1 MGAFYINLD
10 SRTDR
15 REQFEGECQRMGIHV
30 ERFPAIVHPK
40 GGAHGC
46 TASHLQI
53 IKNARDRGH
62 PSVMVFE
69 DDFQF
74 LIEKEAFAEVLASL
88 PEDYD
93 VVMFGY
99 NVLRGEEYSASFGRT
114 LEAQTTSGYI
124 VHQRAYDRLI
134 ARWEEG
140 LTLFEQNPGHHW
152 LYILDQ
158 YWKALQPEMRWYH
171 AIPRVGKQR
180 PGWSDLANAFVE
192 YDS

>member
-1 MGAFYINLD
+1 MAYYINLD

-15 REQFEGECQRMGIHV
+15 REQFETECKRMELHV

-40 GGAHGC
+40 GVALGC
-46 TASHLQI
+46 TASHLQVV
-53 IKNARDRGH
+53 KNARDRGH
-62 PSVMVFE
+62 PCVMVFE

-74 LIEKEAFAEVLASL
+74 LVSKEEFEHVLANL

-93 VVMFGY
+93 VVMLGY
-99 NVLRGEEYSASFGRT
+99 KATREEPYSTMFGRT
-114 LEAQTTSGYI
+114 LEAQAGSGYI
-124 VHQRAYDRLI
+124 VHQKAYDTLI

-140 LTLFEQNPGHHW
+140 LALFEENPGHHW
-152 LYILDQ
+152 LYTCDQ

-180 PGWSDLANAFVE
+180 ASWSDLGNAFVE
-192 YDS
+192 YDA